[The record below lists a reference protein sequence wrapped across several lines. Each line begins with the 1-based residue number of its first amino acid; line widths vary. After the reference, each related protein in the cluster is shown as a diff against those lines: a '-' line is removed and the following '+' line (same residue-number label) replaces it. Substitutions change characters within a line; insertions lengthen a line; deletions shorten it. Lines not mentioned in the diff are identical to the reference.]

1 MVVPPPD
8 TRGQEFD
15 LAWTKG
21 DDGPEALRNIEVHR
35 KELRKYLRS
44 IGRPISEFL
53 HEKFDD
59 APPPPPG
66 PVLIDLDVRILTFLV
81 DQEKRG
87 LARKARYIYGAFTD
101 VMVSMIGDRLLTLE
115 ESGYIKAT
123 VISKRYVAGSLYLEM
138 DIHGVTDKGRKAL
151 EL

>member
-15 LAWTKG
+15 FAWTKG
-21 DDGPEALRNIEVHR
+21 NDGPEALRNIEVHR

-44 IGRPISEFL
+44 IRRPIPKFL
-53 HEKFDD
+53 QEEFDD
-59 APPPPPG
+59 ALPPPPDPA
-66 PVLIDLDVRILTFLV
+66 LIDLDVRILRFLV

-87 LARKARYIYGAFTD
+87 LAMKARYIYDTFQD
-101 VMVSMIGDRLLTLE
+101 VRVSMIGDRLLTLE

-123 VISKRYVAGSLYLEM
+123 VISKQYVAGSLYLEM